1 MKTWTVIF
9 CFLNTVQAV
18 CSLSQLRWCTTSD
31 LEMRKCQDMMKAFR
45 DANIKPALECVD
57 GGSSENC
64 ALSISTNMAD
74 AVTLDGGF
82 IYEAGK
88 KFNLKPVTGELY
100 DEVSQG
106 TYLAVAVVRKNNTEI
121 NMNNLKGKKSCHTGL
136 SRTVGWNVPVG
147 YLIDSGRMSVM
158 DCNIPQAVSEFF
170 SASCVP
176 GAGVSGYSPS
186 LCQLCIGDE
195 NGGTRCAKNS
205 QEERYADYSGAFRCL
220 AEGAGDVAFVKHTT
234 VADNTNGVNPAVWAK
249 DLKLNDFE
257 LLCRD
262 GSRAA
267 INSYAGCYLAKVPAH
282 AVVVRPDT
290 DGAEV
295 FSMLQAGQRQFGSDH
310 NIGFKMFDSSLYGG
324 KDLLFKDSTIR
335 LIAIENQ
342 SYQDWLG
349 EEYLHALSGLD
360 CSPDRLPEYL
370 RWCTLSHGEL
380 LKCSD
385 MAMSFS
391 KKNLKPKVQC
401 VSGTSPED
409 CMQKIKKKEVDAI
422 TLDGGFIY
430 TAGKTYGLVPAA
442 GESYAYDVQGG
453 TYYAV
458 AVVKRS
464 GHDRFTFSELK
475 GRKSCHTGY
484 QRTAGWNI
492 PIATLIENGFI
503 RPDNCDFPKATGS
516 FFSASCVPGANQP
529 GFPSSLCE
537 LCKGD
542 ANGNNKCE
550 RSNNELYYGYSGAFR
565 CLAEGG
571 GDVAF
576 VKHTTVFDN
585 TDGKNTESWAA
596 GLQHMDFELLC
607 PNGVRA
613 PVTEYAKCNLAAV
626 PAHAVMVHPET
637 NIYAVY
643 GLLSKAQDF
652 FGNDSNPNGF
662 SMFDSS
668 KYQGTDLIFKDST
681 LRITG
686 VGEKKTYDEWL
697 GQGYMA
703 SLKMLECSAA
713 AVSTASVVL
722 VTALSFFL
730 TCYSI

>member
-9 CFLNTVQAV
+9 CFLITLQAV
-18 CSLSQLRWCTTSD
+18 LSLSKLRWCITSD
-31 LEMRKCQDMMKAFR
+31 LELRKCQDMVTAFR
-45 DANIKPALECVD
+45 DANIKPALECVE

-64 ALSISTNMAD
+64 ALFISTNQAD

-88 KFNLKPVTGELY
+88 KFNLKPVSGEVY

-176 GAGVSGYSPS
+176 GAGVSGYPPS

-234 VADNTNGVNPAVWAK
+234 VADNTNGANPAVWAK
-249 DLKLNDFE
+249 DLKLNDFQ

-262 GSRAA
+262 GSRAE
-267 INSYAGCYLAKVPAH
+267 INSYAGCNLAKVPAH

-290 DGAEV
+290 NGAEV

-310 NIGFKMFDSSLYGG
+310 NIGFKMFDSSVYGG

-385 MAMSFS
+385 MATSFS
-391 KKNLKPKVQC
+391 NKNLKPKVQC
-401 VSGTSPED
+401 VSGASPED
-409 CMQKIKKKEVDAI
+409 CMQLIKKKEADAV

-464 GHDRFTFSELK
+464 GPNGFAFSELK
-475 GRKSCHTGY
+475 GKKSCHTGY

-492 PIATLIENGFI
+492 PIGTLMENGLI

-550 RSNNELYYGYSGAFR
+550 RSNNELYYGYNGAFR

-585 TDGKNTESWAA
+585 TDGKNSESWAA
-596 GLQHMDFELLC
+596 GLHHMDFELLC
-607 PNGVRA
+607 PNGTRA
-613 PVTEYAKCNLAAV
+613 PVTEYAKCNLALV

-637 NIYAVY
+637 NTYAVY

-668 KYQGTDLIFKDST
+668 RYQGTDLIFKDST
-681 LRITG
+681 LHIMG

-703 SLKMLECSAA
+703 SLNMLECSAA
-713 AVSTASVVL
+713 AVSTTSVVL

-730 TCYSI
+730 TCYGI